1 MARDSPW
8 RAGKYGREAT
18 SLPGETPMPHRIDT
32 PVEAME
38 SARASGICNYVSG
51 VAELAQLTS
60 RDDTVL
66 ALR

>member
-1 MARDSPW
+1 
-8 RAGKYGREAT
+8 
-18 SLPGETPMPHRIDT
+18 MPHRIDT